1 MFPLRWIAL
10 VGGLALGACWASAA
24 EPDQEAIQK
33 AVSQAVDRYQKAF
46 QARDAKAIAALFTP
60 AAEYVDSQGTVFHGR
75 DAIEGEYKANF
86 EVDPPGSVAIEVV
99 SLRPVSDG
107 VVIEEGVSTFRPE
120 KKGDASSQ
128 LRYAA
133 MHVRQQDGSWLM
145 ASIRELEGPVVSP
158 HGRLQALGWLEGH
171 WREELEG
178 TVVETTWKWSE
189 DGNFLL
195 SDFSARRGGQ
205 VLMKG
210 THRVGWDA
218 ERKQFRSWV
227 FDSTGGSA
235 GGWWSTI
242 EEGAWSVALNGV
254 DADGARISAVASYLR
269 DGQDAIVITQAQ
281 RTRGG
286 IALPGSS
293 HRVVRQPPAPAAA
306 SAEKKN

>member
-10 VGGLALGACWASAA
+10 VGSLALGACWASAA

-75 DAIEGEYKANF
+75 DAIEGEYTANF

-178 TVVETTWKWSE
+178 T
-189 DGNFLL
+189 
-195 SDFSARRGGQ
+195 
-205 VLMKG
+205 
-210 THRVGWDA
+210 
-218 ERKQFRSWV
+218 
-227 FDSTGGSA
+227 
-235 GGWWSTI
+235 
-242 EEGAWSVALNGV
+242 
-254 DADGARISAVASYLR
+254 
-269 DGQDAIVITQAQ
+269 
-281 RTRGG
+281 
-286 IALPGSS
+286 
-293 HRVVRQPPAPAAA
+293 
-306 SAEKKN
+306 